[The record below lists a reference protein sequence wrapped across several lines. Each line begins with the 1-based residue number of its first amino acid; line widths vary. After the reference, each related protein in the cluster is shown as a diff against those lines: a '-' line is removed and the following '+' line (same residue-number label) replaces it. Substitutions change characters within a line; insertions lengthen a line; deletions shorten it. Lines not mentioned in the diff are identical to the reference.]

1 MTVATSLVA
10 EQTHVNLESSSLHP
24 GQTKAMLGQGLS
36 KGFSRHS
43 RFSGIQ
49 VLSSGCARCCMI
61 KSFFISLG
69 SFVAKRLL
77 SSLPIHP
84 DFFVS
89 RHKTQSLTSDM
100 WNGAHYKII
109 RFDISWLE

>member
-49 VLSSGCARCCMI
+49 VFIQWLRALLHHQI
-61 KSFFISLG
+61 FFHISWKLC
-69 SFVAKRLL
+69 SE
-77 SSLPIHP
+77 
-84 DFFVS
+84 
-89 RHKTQSLTSDM
+89 
-100 WNGAHYKII
+100 KII
-109 RFDISWLE
+109 V